1 MSDQYAVVGNPISHT
16 KSPLI
21 HLRFAE
27 EAGHNID
34 YVAIEAPI
42 GGFNEVV
49 DKFRR
54 EGGLGLNITTPFKL
68 DAFTYCTDVSERAR
82 LAGAVNAMKFGVGRV
97 TGENFDGLGLVN
109 DITRNL
115 GRLMKGRRVVL
126 LGAGGAARGVVLP
139 FLEQGP
145 AELVIVNRTV
155 TKAEELGRQFRQY
168 GPITAIGYSDLAD
181 KKLGRFDL
189 VVNATS
195 ASLRGELRPIS
206 PEVFGD
212 DCLAYEL
219 LYGKGLTPFLRVA
232 RNAGVKRLAD
242 GVGMLVE
249 QAAEAFVWWR
259 GFRPDT
265 GTTIKKLTVPLE

>member
-1 MSDQYAVVGNPISHT
+1 MSDKYAVVGNPIDHT

-21 HLRFAE
+21 HLSFAKE
-27 EAGHNID
+27 TGQTID
-34 YVAIEAPI
+34 YAAIEAPV
-42 GGFNEVV
+42 GGFNDVADE
-49 DKFRR
+49 FRR
-54 EGGLGLNITTPFKL
+54 EGGLGLNITAPFKM
-68 DAFTYCTDVSERAR
+68 DAFAYCTVLKERAR
-82 LAGAVNAMKFGVGRV
+82 LAGAVNAMKFDADRV
-97 TGENFDGLGLVN
+97 TGENFDGIGLTN
-109 DITRNL
+109 DITLNL
-115 GRLMKGRRVVL
+115 GCLMQGRRVAL

-145 AELVIVNRTV
+145 AELVIANRTV
-155 TKAEELGRQFRQY
+155 TKAEELGRQFEQY
-168 GPITAIGYSDLAD
+168 GPVTAIGYSALAD

-195 ASLRGELRPIS
+195 ASLLCELPPIS

-219 LYGKGLTPFLRVA
+219 FYGKGLTPFLRLA

-259 GFRPDT
+259 GVRPDT
-265 GTTIKKLTVPLE
+265 GTTIKRLTVPLE